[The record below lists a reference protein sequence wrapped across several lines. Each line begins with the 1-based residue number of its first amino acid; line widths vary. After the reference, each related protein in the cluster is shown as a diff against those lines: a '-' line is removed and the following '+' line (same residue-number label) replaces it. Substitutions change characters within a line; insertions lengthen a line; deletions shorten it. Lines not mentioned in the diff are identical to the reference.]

1 MRPYHFSINMRV
13 PFKKA
18 VLKLHNAL
26 NAEHLSVVGE
36 IEVQAI
42 LKQKLG
48 LDLPA
53 QKILGVCSAK
63 LAHGMLSN
71 DPDIGAMLPCSVFVR
86 EIDANN
92 TRIVLQ
98 DPAIIASC
106 SEKNEVH
113 AACDLARASLRRVMD
128 RLALGQRN
136 A

>member
-1 MRPYHFSINMRV
+1 MRPYHFSIDVRL

-18 VLKLHNAL
+18 IVKLQSAL

-42 LKQKLG
+42 LKKKLG

-53 QKILGVCSAK
+53 QKIFGVCSPK
-63 LAHGMLSN
+63 LAHSMLST
-71 DPDIGAMLPCSVFVR
+71 DPDIGAMLPCSVFIR
-86 EIDANN
+86 EIDPDN

-106 SEKNEVH
+106 SQHTEVH
-113 AACDLARASLRRVMD
+113 TACDLARSSLRRVMD